1 MNARTGLAL
10 GLLLTGSA
18 LVMALGLAPALDH
31 SRTAALVPAGVRSA
45 QAPTPGPTPTLVAP
59 TARPTLV
66 HLVSAEWHSETLT
79 VTVELEPVAGDYFYS
94 SPELQIGDRVI
105 SPEPASLQAARRA
118 TLALARGQAVRVPL
132 VFTGVP
138 AEPGSGRLRLNP
150 GSQAGDSARP
160 PAEISVTWSP
170 SP

>member
-1 MNARTGLAL
+1 MNVRTGLAL
-10 GLLLTGSA
+10 GLLLTGGA
-18 LVMALGLAPALDH
+18 LVMALGLAQALDH
-31 SRTAALVPAGVRSA
+31 SQTASVVPAGVRSA
-45 QAPTPGPTPTLVAP
+45 QAPTPAPTPTLVAA

-94 SPELQIGDRVI
+94 SPELHVGDQVVL
-105 SPEPASLQAARRA
+105 PEPTSLAAARRA
-118 TLALARGQAVRVPL
+118 TLALARGQTVQAVL

-138 AEPGSGRLRLNP
+138 AEPGSGQLRFNP
-150 GSQAGDSARP
+150 GSRAGNSARP
-160 PAEISVTWSP
+160 SAEMPVSWSP